1 MSEFLV
7 SLLGERLVNS
17 EKAEVDVQSLGAK
30 LSLVGLF
37 FGCSLNAPCKQFNGS
52 LCEFYSRF
60 KKTSEHKDKLEI
72 VFISSDPDQKHWQDF
87 LQEMPWP
94 ALPFKDRHKKM
105 KLWNKYKVTS
115 IPSLVFVDASTGK
128 IVCRNG
134 LLVVRDDPKGLEFP
148 WGPKPFAEVVAGPLL
163 RNNRQTTDSSSL
175 EGHYVGVYFSA
186 HWCPPCRSLTR
197 VLVESYRTVKESGQK
212 FEIVFVSADR
222 SEESFKQYFSEMPW
236 LAVPYS
242 DEARR
247 SRLNRLYGIQGISP
261 APSPLSL
268 NRHVFPGLLCYLS
281 IALLRVAANH
291 AEEEGELEPAKELIQ
306 PIAEKLMAKYKAK
319 EEETPL
325 LFFVAGEDDMSDSL
339 RDYTNLPE
347 AAPLLTILD
356 MSARAKYVRDVE
368 EITPAVVEQ
377 FVGDFLAEKL
387 KPEPI

>member
-7 SLLGERLVNS
+7 NLLGERLVNS

-37 FGCSLNAPCKQFNGS
+37 FGCSLNAPCKQFNAS
-52 LCEFYSRF
+52 LCEFYSKF

-72 VFISSDPDQKHWQDF
+72 VFISSDQDQKHWQDF
-87 LQEMPWP
+87 LQEMQWP

-115 IPSLVFVDASTGK
+115 IPSLVFVDAATGK
-128 IVCRNG
+128 VVCRNG

-247 SRLNRLYGIQGISP
+247 SRLNRLYGIQD
-261 APSPLSL
+261 
-268 NRHVFPGLLCYLS
+268 
-281 IALLRVAANH
+281 